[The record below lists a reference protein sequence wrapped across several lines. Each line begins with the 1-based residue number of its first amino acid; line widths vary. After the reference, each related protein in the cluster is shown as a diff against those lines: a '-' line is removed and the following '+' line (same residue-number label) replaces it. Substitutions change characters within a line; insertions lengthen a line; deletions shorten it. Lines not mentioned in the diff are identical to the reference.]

1 MISAIEVIAAIA
13 VPSLAQAFGPS
24 LWPKPLAQ
32 ALVQAQLM
40 VDISRLTSTDY
51 LAMAPEQ

>member
-1 MISAIEVIAAIA
+1 MIPATEVIASIA
-13 VPSLAQAFGPS
+13 VPLLA
-24 LWPKPLAQ
+24 
-32 ALVQAQLM
+32 QAQLM

>member
-24 LWPKPLAQ
+24 LGPSFLA
-32 ALVQAQLM
+32 QAQLM
-40 VDISRLTSTDY
+40 VDVSRLTSTDY

>member
-13 VPSLAQAFGPS
+13 VPSLAQA
-24 LWPKPLAQ
+24 LARALAQ
-32 ALVQAQLM
+32 ASAQAQLM

>member
-13 VPSLAQAFGPS
+13 VPSLD
-24 LWPKPLAQ
+24 
-32 ALVQAQLM
+32 QAQLM

>member
-13 VPSLAQAFGPS
+13 VPSLDQA
-24 LWPKPLAQ
+24 LAQ
-32 ALVQAQLM
+32 ALDQAQLM

>member
-13 VPSLAQAFGPS
+13 VPSLAQA
-24 LWPKPLAQ
+24 LARALAQ
-32 ALVQAQLM
+32 ALAQAQLM
-40 VDISRLTSTDY
+40 VDVSRLTSTDY

>member
-13 VPSLAQAFGPS
+13 VPSLD
-24 LWPKPLAQ
+24 Q
-32 ALVQAQLM
+32 ALDQAQLM

>member
-13 VPSLAQAFGPS
+13 VPSLAQA
-24 LWPKPLAQ
+24 LA
-32 ALVQAQLM
+32 QAQLM
-40 VDISRLTSTDY
+40 VDVSRLTSTDY

>member
-13 VPSLAQAFGPS
+13 VPSLAQA
-24 LWPKPLAQ
+24 LARALAQ
-32 ALVQAQLM
+32 ALAQAQLM

>member
-13 VPSLAQAFGPS
+13 VRSLAQT
-24 LWPKPLAQ
+24 LAQ
-32 ALVQAQLM
+32 ALAQAQLM
-40 VDISRLTSTDY
+40 VDVSRLTSTDY

>member
-13 VPSLAQAFGPS
+13 APSLAQA
-24 LWPKPLAQ
+24 LDK
-32 ALVQAQLM
+32 ALPM

>member
-13 VPSLAQAFGPS
+13 VPSLAQA
-24 LWPKPLAQ
+24 LARALAQ
-32 ALVQAQLM
+32 ALAQAQLM
-40 VDISRLTSTDY
+40 VDVSRLTSTDN